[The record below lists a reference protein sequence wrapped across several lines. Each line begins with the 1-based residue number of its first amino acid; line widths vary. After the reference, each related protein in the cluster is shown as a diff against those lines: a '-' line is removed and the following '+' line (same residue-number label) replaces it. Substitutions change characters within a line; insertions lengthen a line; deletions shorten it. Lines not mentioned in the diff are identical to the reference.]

1 MGTSGSSAGPGPG
14 VPFDPPWLDNID
26 TPQPGDGHPQDDE
39 PKDDQGLDDT
49 QPEEGRPVPPP
60 EAPAAPPDV
69 APPKRFL
76 GARIALREFA
86 KTGSEDAFR
95 RAVGHYSRTGMGGA
109 RSAANRMRTS
119 ARSGASAFSFLQAAR
134 DKTDPAINEWVD
146 SLTARNASAQE
157 ISDEIVRHTT
167 PAGGSQD
174 EAASQQ
180 SMAQAM
186 QDLLDRDPDID
197 LLNLD
202 DNSIWALIESFLGYE
217 AFYRLTLDIGQ
228 VFEDAALSPRDRVTR
243 MKEMHDYLKAEL
255 SSQVEALRGDTSN
268 ATSGQLQSI
277 MQCALENTFAV
288 YEGSI

>member
-1 MGTSGSSAGPGPG
+1 MGTSGSSDGPGPG
-14 VPFDPPWLDNID
+14 VPFDPPWLDDID
-26 TPQPGDGHPQDDE
+26 TPQPGNGRPQDDE
-39 PKDDQGLDDT
+39 PKDDQRPDDT
-49 QPEEGRPVPPP
+49 QPEEGRPEPPP

-76 GARIALREFA
+76 GARRALREFV

-119 ARSGASAFSFLQAAR
+119 ARSGASAISFLQAAR

-157 ISDEIVRHTT
+157 IADEIVRHTM

-186 QDLLDRDPDID
+186 QDLLARDPDID

-202 DNSIWALIESFLGYE
+202 DDSIWALIESFLGYE
-217 AFYRLTLDIGQ
+217 AFYRLSLDIGQ

-243 MKEMHDYLKAEL
+243 MKEMRDYLKAEL
-255 SSQVEALRGDTSN
+255 SSQVEALRGDTSH
-268 ATSGQLQSI
+268 ATSGQLQSVL
-277 MQCALENTFAV
+277 QRALENTFAV

>member
-1 MGTSGSSAGPGPG
+1 MGTSGSSNGPGPG

-26 TPQPGDGHPQDDE
+26 TPQPGDGHPQEDE
-39 PKDDQGLDDT
+39 PKDDQRPDDT
-49 QPEEGRPVPPP
+49 QPEEGRPEPLP
-60 EAPAAPPDV
+60 EAPAATPYV

-76 GARIALREFA
+76 VARRALREFA
-86 KTGSEDAFR
+86 KTGSKDAFR

-119 ARSGASAFSFLQAAR
+119 VRSGASAFSFLRAAR

-157 ISDEIVRHTT
+157 IADEIVRHTT
-167 PAGGSQD
+167 PAGGSLD

-186 QDLLDRDPDID
+186 QDLLARDPDID
-197 LLNLD
+197 LLNID
-202 DNSIWALIESFLGYE
+202 DNSIWALIESFLAYE
-217 AFYRLTLDIGQ
+217 AFYRLSLDIGQ

-243 MKEMHDYLKAEL
+243 MKEMRDYLKAEL

-268 ATSGQLQSI
+268 ASSGQLQSVL
-277 MQCALENTFAV
+277 QRALENTFAV
-288 YEGSI
+288 YEGSV

>member
-1 MGTSGSSAGPGPG
+1 MGTSGSSDGPGPG
-14 VPFDPPWLDNID
+14 VPFDPPWLDDID
-26 TPQPGDGHPQDDE
+26 TPQPGDGHPQDDK
-39 PKDDQGLDDT
+39 PTDDQSPDDT
-49 QPEEGRPVPPP
+49 QPEEGRPEPPHN
-60 EAPAAPPDV
+60 ASAAPPDV

-76 GARIALREFA
+76 GARRALGEFA

-119 ARSGASAFSFLQAAR
+119 VRTGASAFSFLQAAR
-134 DKTDPAINEWVD
+134 EKTDPAINEWID
-146 SLTARNASAQE
+146 SLTARDASAQE
-157 ISDEIVRHTT
+157 IADEIVRHTT

-186 QDLLDRDPDID
+186 QDLLARDPDID

-217 AFYRLTLDIGQ
+217 AFYRLSLDIGQ

-243 MKEMHDYLKAEL
+243 MKEMRDYSKAEL

-268 ATSGQLQSI
+268 ATSGQLQSVL
-277 MQCALENTFAV
+277 QRALENTFAV
-288 YEGSI
+288 YEGSV